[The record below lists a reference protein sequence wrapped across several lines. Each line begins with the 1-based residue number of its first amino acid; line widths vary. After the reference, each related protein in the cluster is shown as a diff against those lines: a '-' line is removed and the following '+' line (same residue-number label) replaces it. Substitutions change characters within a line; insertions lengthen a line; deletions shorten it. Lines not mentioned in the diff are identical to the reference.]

1 MKEAT
6 RKAVDI
12 MINTK
17 LIVRIMFIKQNVI
30 NFLYLSNDKKY

>member
-17 LIVRIMFIKQNVI
+17 LVDRWNNVCKTECYQSFVFI
-30 NFLYLSNDKKY
+30 

>member
-12 MINTK
+12 MIDRWNNVCKTECYQSF
-17 LIVRIMFIKQNVI
+17 VFI
-30 NFLYLSNDKKY
+30 